1 MTPNLRSMMLSGI
14 ALLLA
19 VPAAQAASTHSDVQT
34 LLIRNGENAGIT
46 RRGSDGRDRPLQDA
60 YPGSEHSAL
69 MQRDDGT
76 IMIFTMATYE
86 INGQLPNHR
95 MQMLCAEIN
104 FDSMAGP
111 QVSTLKYVTNL
122 NGNRYRNANHIRVT
136 KVFGM
141 PLVTFNYAPDNRA
154 RAYQQ
159 VFGPGCTPL
168 SDMTEIMRR
177 NNDDCSETDAESGR
191 NHRQAGRRHRVPGL
205 GPRLQR
211 QRHAT
216 MRGWPAPR
224 SPSWPTAPSTSRRC
238 GRSQSSP
245 RKSASRLKIIPTTI
259 ANMVVAC
266 GTAGNTQPP
275 NKGVRCYGVNYDTNG
290 EQGENANSRL
300 MWRQYIAERD
310 GETYYTNMRAA
321 PILDSTG
328 APTNMAI
335 ADYQMLTQRR
345 RRGKGTAQLKAVA
358 LTFKADGVDVM
369 NVAQDNLF
377 PASDATHASICQ
389 TQYGTTGQE
398 QSVAMLISSSVNG
411 ATGAFGTGEFVKYD
425 PTTRMINP
433 IQKVGLKAAIDN
445 AWLPNIYGGN
455 PNTQGRNFVSCFSGI
470 KNPGYHVTGGYMS
483 DVKNFVA
490 VPANTRRMREG
501 ATIAEDKLALE
512 LVLVPT
518 VIDEPASTDPT
529 DPGTTDPT
537 DPNNNPD
544 NPTTPTDPTNP
555 TDPGNNSGSGV
566 GGVGGCSTGAS
577 GGAGSLAFLGLAL
590 LAIRRRR
597 N

>member
-34 LLIRNGENAGIT
+34 LLIRNGENAGRT
-46 RRGSDGRDRPLQDA
+46 RRGTDGRDRPLDQA

-86 INGQLPNHR
+86 INGQLPNNR

-104 FDSMAGP
+104 FDPMAGP

-122 NGNRYRNANHIRVT
+122 NGNRYRNANHIRVS

-141 PLVTFNYAPDNRA
+141 PVVSFNYAPDNRA
-154 RAYQQ
+154 RTYQQ

-168 SDMTEIMRR
+168 SDMTQIMQK
-177 NNDDCSETDAESGR
+177 NNDDCSETHSESPETIVQTDGDTAYLASVHGCNGNGRDDAWM
-191 NHRQAGRRHRVPGL
+191 AG
-205 GPRLQR
+205 
-211 QRHAT
+211 
-216 MRGWPAPR
+216 
-224 SPSWPTAPSTSRRC
+224 TSVTKNTDGTFSIKKLWDLSIEANEER
-238 GRSQSSP
+238 
-245 RKSASRLKIIPTTI
+245 SRLTIIPTTI
-259 ANMVVAC
+259 ANLVVAC

-275 NKGVRCYGVNYDTNG
+275 NKGVRCYGVNYDVNG
-290 EQGENANSRL
+290 EQGENAQSRL

-310 GETYYTNMRAA
+310 GGTYYTQMRMA
-321 PILDSTG
+321 PINDATG

-398 QSVAMLISSSVNG
+398 QSVAMLMSDSVNG
-411 ATGAFGTGEFVKYD
+411 SPGAFATAEFVKYD
-425 PTTRMINP
+425 AATRMINP

-445 AWLPNIYGGN
+445 AWLPNIYGNN
-455 PNTQGRNFVSCFSGI
+455 PNTQGRNFISCFSGI

-518 VIDEPASTDPT
+518 VIDEPATTDPT

-555 TDPGNNSGSGV
+555 TDPGNNSGSGAS
-566 GGVGGCSTGAS
+566 GVGGCSTGAS